1 MWICSQDFKCD
12 VFAVIYNNLNNFKNF
27 MINSHI
33 FIKNNNNMKLILH
46 AKILEFLNTQ
56 DIAELYSVNKATSD
70 YLKQIK
76 AIKSSI

>member
-1 MWICSQDFKCD
+1 
-12 VFAVIYNNLNNFKNF
+12 